1 MFVTVSVCTFRRFQP
16 NNDSPTQPAN
26 TSSPAAAPSS
36 NTNPPPGPP
45 GPPGPYGPNGPPP
58 HPGKHEGR
66 PSQTWM
72 PPLQGNSKDKV
83 GLPAPNGL
91 Y

>member
-1 MFVTVSVCTFRRFQP
+1 MDVYVVCLSRRFQP
-16 NNDSPTQPAN
+16 SSDAGA
-26 TSSPAAAPSS
+26 SPAAPPTSNANPSAA
-36 NTNPPPGPP
+36 PPGPP
-45 GPPGPYGPNGPPP
+45 GPHGPTVPPP

-72 PPLQGNSKDKV
+72 PPIQDSKDKV
-83 GLPAPNGL
+83 GLPLLNVV